1 MRMPTDICAG
11 NKHPAAKSKNS
22 TFCFIYHSNS
32 ITLQLELQTSGIM
45 LIYGLQRICAV
56 LLLVLLSFSLIAPA
70 LSAGSPSKLPACCRK
85 DGKHRCAMANM
96 ADPESQGSSPASDKI
111 VSGKCAQF
119 PGANS
124 LPTSFESG
132 TAYAAQATF
141 AAIVSHPTAH
151 AQTEARYRIS
161 FSRSSQKRGPPS
173 PA

>member
-1 MRMPTDICAG
+1 
-11 NKHPAAKSKNS
+11 
-22 TFCFIYHSNS
+22 
-32 ITLQLELQTSGIM
+32 
-45 LIYGLQRICAV
+45 
-56 LLLVLLSFSLIAPA
+56 
-70 LSAGSPSKLPACCRK
+70 
-85 DGKHRCAMANM
+85 MANM
-96 ADPESQGSSPASDKI
+96 AEPESQSASDKI

-132 TAYAAQATF
+132 TVRAVQATF